1 MKTTSLKSTVAAIAT
16 AATLLTTGIVPVA
29 TASADQMF
37 KPGLTGKIQ
46 PKLPGPCA
54 NPVLCGPSFK
64 TPPADPTPPP
74 APAPSSGF
82 NAGTAAAIG
91 LGIVAGAAL
100 VSAANQKTVIVEDS
114 SDANAHYSWCF
125 NKYKSYR
132 MEDNSFMSF
141 SGYRK
146 PCISPYY

>member
-1 MKTTSLKSTVAAIAT
+1 MKTTSLRTTVAAVAT
-16 AATLLTTGIVPVA
+16 AATLLSTGIVPVT
-29 TASADQMF
+29 TASADQVF

-46 PKLPGPCA
+46 PKLPKPCL
-54 NPVLCGPSFK
+54 NPALCGPGFK
-64 TPPADPTPPP
+64 APPADPTPPP
-74 APAPSSGF
+74 PPAPSSGF

-100 VSAANQKTVIVEDS
+100 VSAANQKTVEVQETS
-114 SDANAHYSWCF
+114 ETNAHYGWCF
-125 NKYKSYR
+125 NKYKTYR
-132 MEDNSFMSF
+132 IEDNSYMSY

>member
-1 MKTTSLKSTVAAIAT
+1 MKTISFKSTVAAVAT
-16 AATLLTTGIVPVA
+16 AATLLSTGIVPVT
-29 TASADQMF
+29 TASAEQIF
-37 KPGLTGKIQ
+37 KPGLTGKLQ
-46 PKLPGPCA
+46 PKLPGCV
-54 NPVLCGPSFK
+54 NPVLCGPGFK
-64 TPPADPTPPP
+64 APKKPTPPP
-74 APAPSSGF
+74 PPAPSSGF

-100 VSAANQKTVIVEDS
+100 VSAANQKTVIVEDTGH
-114 SDANAHYSWCF
+114 ANAHYSWCF

>member
-1 MKTTSLKSTVAAIAT
+1 MKSISFKSTVAAVAT
-16 AATLLTTGIVPVA
+16 VATLLSTGIVPVT
-29 TASADQMF
+29 TASADPIF

-54 NPVLCGPSFK
+54 NPVLCGPGFK
-64 TPPADPTPPP
+64 APPKTPTPPP

-100 VSAANQKTVIVEDS
+100 VSAANQKTVIVQETGH
-114 SDANAHYSWCF
+114 ANAHYSWCF
-125 NKYKSYR
+125 DKYKTYR
-132 MEDNSFMSF
+132 MEDNSFMSY